1 MSQKQRGL
9 KSSVLPSRFARTP
22 LSIVCQ
28 FSLLLQGLGW
38 IPSLAIWSGSS
49 VQAQEETP
57 SQDMEAPTPPEV
69 GNQSSS
75 PLTETAPEIIFEVN
89 PQNAATAPPA
99 FYPPSSPASSVPT
112 PAAPPAAAEWEPAT
126 PEPARG
132 VAVPEYEAAAPEV
145 EPAPQWEA
153 AEPAPQSAA
162 GEYYSP
168 VESWEPAAAASSLD
182 APLDSVSAAG
192 ESLTTNQTESA
203 PAEAGGDWA
212 SAAPA
217 EWSDPT
223 ATSGEVGGYDYNNY
237 YIDPTEYAIDVPPSS
252 PPSVTATAKEAPT
265 AATTTPPTTATAPDL
280 VPPPPPVV
288 IPGASGGQAQPSPS
302 PANPSRGE
310 ERIAPT
316 VRVDAPA
323 PRYEAPPNPEAP
335 PRYEA
340 AAAPQRWVAA
350 EPTVKLGP
358 VQVSS
363 SQVKFDM
370 NKHAGI
376 LDYRRAARQRAAM
389 GQGNTRMVFPLAVP
403 TAITSAF
410 GWRLHP
416 ISGQQQLHQGVDF
429 GAPLGTP
436 ILAAFAGKVAIADWL
451 GGYGLTVVLSHDEGT
466 KETLYAH
473 MSEVLVKEGE
483 EVVPGE
489 PIGLVGS
496 TGFSTGPHLHFEVR
510 ELTPDGWVAMDPG
523 TQIEYALAELLKSLQ
538 VAEAQPTNTAKP
550 EPTTPQTSTLGET
563 GGRGDSSPGSFEL
576 PPGN

>member
-1 MSQKQRGL
+1 
-9 KSSVLPSRFARTP
+9 
-22 LSIVCQ
+22 
-28 FSLLLQGLGW
+28 
-38 IPSLAIWSGSS
+38 
-49 VQAQEETP
+49 
-57 SQDMEAPTPPEV
+57 MEAPTPPEV

-89 PQNAATAPPA
+89 PQNAATAPPE
-99 FYPPSSPASSVPT
+99 FYPPSIPESSVPT
-112 PAAPPAAAEWEPAT
+112 PAAPPVAAEWEPTT
-126 PEPARG
+126 PEPASG

-153 AEPAPQSAA
+153 AEPAPQTATAPQWQPQSAP

-168 VESWEPAAAASSLD
+168 VESSEPAAAASSLD

-203 PAEAGGDWA
+203 RAEAGGDWA
-212 SAAPA
+212 TAAPA

-237 YIDPTEYAIDVPPSS
+237 YIDPTEYAIDVPPS
-252 PPSVTATAKEAPT
+252 PPESLTATAKEAPT

-280 VPPPPPVV
+280 VPPPPPPPVV

-302 PANPSRGE
+302 PANPRRGDS
-310 ERIAPT
+310 RIAPT

-323 PRYEAPPNPEAP
+323 PRYEAP

-363 SQVKFDM
+363 NQVKFDM

-403 TAITSAF
+403 TAITSVF

-416 ISGQQQLHQGVDF
+416 ISGRQQLHQGVDF

-473 MSEVLVKEGE
+473 MSEVLVKEGQ
-483 EVVPGE
+483 EVVQGE

-538 VAEAQPTNTAKP
+538 VAEAQPTNTANP
-550 EPTTPQTSTLGET
+550 APTTPQTGAEEQGSRGAGEQ
-563 GGRGDSSPGSFEL
+563 GSFEL